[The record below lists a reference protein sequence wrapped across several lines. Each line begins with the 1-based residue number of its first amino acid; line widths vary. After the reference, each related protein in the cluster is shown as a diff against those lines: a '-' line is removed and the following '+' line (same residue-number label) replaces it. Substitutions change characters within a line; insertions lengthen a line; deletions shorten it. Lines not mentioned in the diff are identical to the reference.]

1 LLRSA
6 ETEVDEVKTE
16 SIILYQYIL
25 GIFLP
30 KINKNQTTWQS
41 WQSYSQQQMRLIFP
55 DSQNTVPRY
64 LFVAETDN
72 IILN

>member
-41 WQSYSQQQMRLIFP
+41 WQSYSQQQM
-55 DSQNTVPRY
+55 
-64 LFVAETDN
+64 
-72 IILN
+72 